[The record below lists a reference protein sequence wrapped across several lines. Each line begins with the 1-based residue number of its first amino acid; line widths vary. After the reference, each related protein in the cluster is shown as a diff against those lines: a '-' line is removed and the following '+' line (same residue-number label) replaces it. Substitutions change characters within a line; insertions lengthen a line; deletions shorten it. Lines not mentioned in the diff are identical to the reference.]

1 MFFSLCNSPAT
12 FQAMMDEE
20 FKDFIDRGI
29 VFIYMDDIV
38 IATEGPLFAHI

>member
-1 MFFSLCNSPAT
+1 MHSKPSGIC
-12 FQAMMDEE
+12 MMDEE

-38 IATEGPLFAHI
+38 IATEGPLFVHI